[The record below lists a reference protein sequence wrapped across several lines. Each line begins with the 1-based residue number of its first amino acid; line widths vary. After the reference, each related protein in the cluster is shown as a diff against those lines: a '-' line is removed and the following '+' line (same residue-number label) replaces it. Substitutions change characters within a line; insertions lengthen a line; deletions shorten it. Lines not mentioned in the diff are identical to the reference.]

1 MQTLGKVYYNACF
14 VAVLSVRPLMLCSST
29 QCSHACVVVLA
40 LVPGYNIFWVW
51 EKLPFPDFL
60 GRFASRQ
67 AASGISE
74 CSVAASLLLEF
85 SSARFSN
92 RRISECSVAASLLL
106 EFPSARFSNRRISEC
121 SVATSEI
128 GALILLR
135 IAGVVALADEPAGL
149 QHSSLHSS
157 LIFVELDLC
166 QTLQNL

>member
-14 VAVLSVRPLMLCSST
+14 VAVLSGRPLMLCSST

-74 CSVAASLLLEF
+74 CSVAASLL
-85 SSARFSN
+85 SARFSN
-92 RRISECSVAASLLL
+92 RRISGCSVAA
-106 EFPSARFSNRRISEC
+106 F
-121 SVATSEI
+121 EI
-128 GALILLR
+128 GALILVRL
-135 IAGVVALADEPAGL
+135 AGVVALADESAGL

-157 LIFVELDLC
+157 LILSSSIFVKHLFETIHDSAWQC
-166 QTLQNL
+166 A

>member
-1 MQTLGKVYYNACF
+1 MQTASAAFGACSGGG
-14 VAVLSVRPLMLCSST
+14 AGAGSCSSFDGRRVGVGT
-29 QCSHACVVVLA
+29 VVA
-40 LVPGYNIFWVW
+40 T
-51 EKLPFPDFL
+51 
-60 GRFASRQ
+60 
-67 AASGISE
+67 GI
-74 CSVAASLLLEF
+74 

-121 SVATSEI
+121 SVAASEI